1 MPVIDVHAHYVS
13 PQLIAEAGRNGA
25 YYGVKLQDDAEGKHR
40 LVIAD
45 TPPLRPVFPELCDLS
60 TRPPMLRAGGID
72 RQVISTWTDL
82 AGDELAPRE
91 AMRWCRLQNETLAE
105 AASAMP
111 DLFEAMGTLPMQYPN
126 LAVAELDYIVRD
138 LGMRAVEIGTN
149 INGHDLDQQE
159 FRSVWKRLAEL
170 DVFVLLHPPRLPVG
184 AARVGDYFLN
194 NLIAYPVDTTIAA
207 ARLLFSGVLR
217 QYPTLKCCL
226 AHGGGFL
233 PYQTGRFDRGFAA
246 HPACQ
251 GKISQPPSD
260 YLRSF
265 YYDTLTHHDPALSYL
280 ISLIGAD
287 RILFGSDYPF
297 EMMDEAGP
305 ARVRQVRGLAAVDQ
319 DAILGGNAQTLFRRA
334 SPNVCQSVSD
344 LASPGAASAF

>member
-13 PQLIAEAGRNGA
+13 PKLIAEAARNGA
-25 YYGVKLQDDAEGKHR
+25 YYDVKLQDDAQCKPR

-45 TPPLRPVFPELCDLS
+45 TPPLRPVFAELCDLS
-60 TRPPMLRAGGID
+60 TRLPLLQAGGID

-82 AGDELAPRE
+82 AGDELALRE
-91 AMRWCRLQNETLAE
+91 AVRWCRLQNETLAE
-105 AASAMP
+105 AAGAMS
-111 DLFEAMGTLPMQYPN
+111 DRFEAMGTLPMQHPD

-149 INGHDLDQQE
+149 INGRDLDGEE
-159 FRSVWKRLAEL
+159 FRGVWKRLAEL
-170 DVFVLLHPPRLPVG
+170 DVFVLLHPPRHPVG

-194 NLIAYPVDTTIAA
+194 NLIAYPADTTIAA
-207 ARLLFSGVLR
+207 ARLLFSGILR

-233 PYQTGRFDRGFAA
+233 PYQIGRFDRGFAA

-251 GKISQPPSD
+251 GKIPQPPSD

-265 YYDTLTHHDPALSYL
+265 YYDTLTHHTPALSYL
-280 ISLIGAD
+280 INMVGAD

-297 EMMDEAGP
+297 EMMDKAGP
-305 ARVRQVRGLAAVDQ
+305 ARVREVSGLAAVDQ
-319 DAILGGNAQTLFRRA
+319 DAILGGNAQKLFGEAATNARQR
-334 SPNVCQSVSD
+334 VSGSA
-344 LASPGAASAF
+344 LPGAASAS

>member
-13 PQLIAEAGRNGA
+13 PQFIAEAGRNGA
-25 YYGVKLQDDAEGKHR
+25 YYGVKVQDDAEGKHR

-60 TRPPMLRAGGID
+60 SRPPMLRASGID
-72 RQVISTWTDL
+72 RQVYRHGLISPATSWRPGKL
-82 AGDELAPRE
+82 CAGVG
-91 AMRWCRLQNETLAE
+91 LQNETLAE

-111 DLFEAMGTLPMQYPN
+111 DLFEAMGTLPMQHPN

-149 INGHDLDQQE
+149 INGHDLDPQE

-217 QYPTLKCCL
+217 HYPTLKCCL

-233 PYQTGRFDRGFAA
+233 PYQIGR
-246 HPACQ
+246 
-251 GKISQPPSD
+251 
-260 YLRSF
+260 
-265 YYDTLTHHDPALSYL
+265 L
-280 ISLIGAD
+280 I
-287 RILFGSDYPF
+287 
-297 EMMDEAGP
+297 
-305 ARVRQVRGLAAVDQ
+305 VGLQ
-319 DAILGGNAQTLFRRA
+319 RTRRA
-334 SPNVCQSVSD
+334 KAKSGNRLRTIYARSITIR
-344 LASPGAASAF
+344 